1 MLFFLSK
8 GYFASGNCRKE
19 IAATI
24 RNKNPIILL
33 HETDPARGGI
43 PISQVYDESGV
54 AGEGWRD
61 QIFVPHRAVIPVRSA
76 RGLTDPQ
83 PSVRPSPCMLLAPS
97 PHTHALHSLPART
110 SDSLRIAC
118 PPFDPA

>member
-43 PISQVYDESGV
+43 PISHRYTTSLVSQV
-54 AGEGWRD
+54 RD
-61 QIFVPHRAVIPVRSA
+61 GATKSLCR
-76 RGLTDPQ
+76 T
-83 PSVRPSPCMLLAPS
+83 APS
-97 PHTHALHSLPART
+97 SRCAPRVA
-110 SDSLRIAC
+110 
-118 PPFDPA
+118 